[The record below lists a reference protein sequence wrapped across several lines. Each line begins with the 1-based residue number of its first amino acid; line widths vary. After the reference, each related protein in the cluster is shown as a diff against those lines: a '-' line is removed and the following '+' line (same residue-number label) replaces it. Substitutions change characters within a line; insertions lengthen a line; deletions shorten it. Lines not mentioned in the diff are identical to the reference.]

1 MRASAQYAW
10 LMIGALTLAALPSF
24 AQEPASNAAL
34 SPETPLTPEESTM
47 LSNALIFD
55 PAALA
60 IPPKKPL
67 RLPGLSDGKG
77 FEVKRTEKPDGS
89 TTVVVKQPLQTEWD
103 NSVGADLK
111 PATGSAYDRPLPSS
125 RDSAAGGAAWASVGV
140 PNVASV
146 DARIDPSNE
155 QGKVGTTL
163 KQSIPFGSRFAVTL
177 QDTYSVTETLGQPS
191 AGPNDLPLVAL
202 PPAPAAWTPQTFGN
216 ERAVKF
222 NILPTGTTLGAGVT
236 TASNDPVTHNTLS
249 AEQKLYGPL
258 QVTTAVTDFGQATS
272 NKRITAGFKV
282 HW

>member
-1 MRASAQYAW
+1 
-10 LMIGALTLAALPSF
+10 LPSPLCRRSRRSLQ
-24 AQEPASNAAL
+24 ATLRSAPKRL
-34 SPETPLTPEESTM
+34 SHPEESTM

-77 FEVKRTEKPDGS
+77 FDVKRTEKPGGS
-89 TTVVVKQPLQTEWD
+89 ATVVVKQPLQTEWD

-111 PATGSAYDRPLPSS
+111 PATDSAFNQPLPSTG
-125 RDSAAGGAAWASVGV
+125 DSSGGGAAWASVGA

-163 KQSIPFGSRFAVTL
+163 KQSIPFGGRFAVTL

-191 AGPNDLPLVAL
+191 AGPDDLPLMAL
-202 PPAPAAWTPQTFGN
+202 PPARRRRRCSAMKGRSNSTSCRPAPRSAQGSRPPAMTG
-216 ERAVKF
+216 
-222 NILPTGTTLGAGVT
+222 LPTTT
-236 TASNDPVTHNTLS
+236 
-249 AEQKLYGPL
+249 
-258 QVTTAVTDFGQATS
+258 
-272 NKRITAGFKV
+272 
-282 HW
+282 